1 MDLPLLDPIV
11 EAMHLKLKLEH
22 IESDFAKS
30 KEQIQDII
38 QIHMNEIKD
47 WIEAPLTSHM
57 RIGIFFQ
64 EWENIKKRE
73 IGSLICKAELH
84 LEHAQYQDLQY

>member
-30 KEQIQDII
+30 KEQIEDII

-57 RIGIFFQ
+57 RIDIFLQ
-64 EWENIKKRE
+64 QWEKIKKRE
-73 IGSLICKAELH
+73 IESLISKVEVH
-84 LEHAQYQDLQY
+84 LEHAQYQDI